1 MKKTGV
7 AESWKYTNLAPVEA
21 VAWDAPAR
29 PAVPPDIRPALF
41 PVCGRVVFHN
51 GFLVESA
58 CFLPEGV
65 RFSQDTHR
73 DIHRASSGE
82 DSRIADMNTEHLQD
96 SATLTISAGVVLS
109 VPIELVFVAECDNPV
124 RLAPRLSVVC
134 EAGASAIFVERHG
147 GTGPGLSAVRVLIA
161 IEEGGRVRHVR
172 LEEAADDAILLE
184 TTDIALEKNARYQAF
199 FYAGGGRLTRNQIA
213 ATLAGPEA
221 DLRIAAVGLLRGA
234 RTGDLTS
241 FVRHAGPGARSSQ
254 NVRTVL
260 DGPARGV
267 YQGKISVD
275 PGADGTD
282 ARQQSRALLL
292 SEGAEMDTR
301 PELEILADDVK
312 CAHGAATGALDPE
325 ALFYLRTR
333 GIPEDRARAL
343 LVSGFVSEL
352 LDSVPFEGI
361 RDEIAARI
369 ERWMGGPD
377 SADGR
382 RGPK

>member
-1 MKKTGV
+1 MKNTGI
-7 AESWKYTNLAPVEA
+7 AESWKYTNLALVEA
-21 VAWDAPAR
+21 VVWDTPVR

-41 PVCGRVVFHN
+41 PLCGRVVFHN
-51 GFLVESA
+51 GFVVESA
-58 CFLPEGV
+58 CFFPDGV

-73 DIHRASSGE
+73 DIHRASSSE
-82 DSRIADMNTEHLQD
+82 DPRIADMNTEYLQD
-96 SATLTISAGVVLS
+96 SATLIVSAGVVLS
-109 VPIELVFVAECDNPV
+109 APIELVFLAECDNPV

-134 EAGASAIFVERHG
+134 EAGASAVFVERHR
-147 GTGPGLSAVRVLIA
+147 GTGQALSAVRVFIA
-161 IEEGGRVRHVR
+161 IEEGGRAGHVR
-172 LEEAADDAILLE
+172 LEKAANDAILLE
-184 TTDIALEKNARYQAF
+184 TMDIALKKNAQYQAF
-199 FYAGGGRLTRNQIA
+199 FYAGGGCLTRNQIS

-221 DLRIAAVGLLRGA
+221 DLRIAAVSLLRGG

-241 FVRHAGPGARSSQ
+241 FIRHVGPGARSSQ

-312 CAHGAATGALDPE
+312 CAHGAATGVLDPE

-343 LVSGFVSEL
+343 LVTGFVSEL
-352 LDSVPFEGI
+352 LDSVPFESI

-369 ERWMGGPD
+369 EEWMGKT
-377 SADGR
+377 DGQR
-382 RGPK
+382 RGAE